1 MKKTHLILL
10 PLLLLYSFIMA
21 QSGGKSKYLK
31 PTNFQKKIT
40 TIVSGKTRNYYS
52 LSAVDP
58 SIITVQGPGI
68 LKVMTRGQFKPGDA
82 NVMKYEVLYT
92 INGGEQKS
100 IPVNAIERSKKATY
114 SDGTL
119 GVPGELNTFEIELLR
134 GNQTLE
140 VKLKDNTCNVASRYI
155 FAPVKEK
162 KQEWLAFSP
171 VIPSEPVDLI
181 SRETTAGY
189 YRFSM
194 EKPLKVEI
202 IGPTE
207 LRVLTRTENHYQMK
221 GRINYRVQV
230 KENGIVLNTYQLSS
244 KLSEIAVYKDEK
256 ELIPGT
262 ASELVIYVPKGKH
275 LYEIL
280 PLDKDKST
288 LLGRLLIP
296 KKDIILEK

>member
-1 MKKTHLILL
+1 MKKIHLILM
-10 PLLLLYSFIMA
+10 PLLLFYSGIMA
-21 QSGGKSKYLK
+21 QSGGESKYLK
-31 PTNFQKKIT
+31 PTHFQKKIII
-40 TIVSGKTRNYYS
+40 IVSGKTRHYYS
-52 LSAVDP
+52 LSSVEP
-58 SIITVQGPGI
+58 SVITVQGPGM
-68 LKVMTRGQFKPGDA
+68 LKVMTRGQFEPGDA
-82 NVMKYEVLYT
+82 DVIKYAVIYT
-92 INGGEQKS
+92 IDGGEQIS
-100 IPVNAIERSKKATY
+100 IPINAIERSKKATY
-114 SDGTL
+114 SDGTM
-119 GVPGELNTFEIELLR
+119 GVPGEPHTFEIELLR
-134 GNQTLE
+134 GNHTIE
-140 VKLKDNTCNVASRYI
+140 FKLKESTSNVASRYI
-155 FAPVKEK
+155 FTPAKVK

-194 EKPLKVEI
+194 EIPLKVEV

-262 ASELVIYVPKGKH
+262 ASELVIFVPKGKH
-275 LYEIL
+275 RYEIL

-296 KKDIILEK
+296 KKDVILGK